1 MPTCLLSIYCHLSL
15 IMTWV
20 LILYLN
26 FFYFLTSWGLA
37 DPGER
42 APPRVSQ
49 LLQRANNSAKS
60 MLFKGK
66 STNPELALQ
75 PPPPRLSHLGARCQM
90 MGQPPGPKPIITQL
104 FKLPYPP
111 PQRPQY
117 RLLSTFPPRSLC
129 LLVNP
134 GAGSRGPAWRGL
146 PSPPEC

>member
-1 MPTCLLSIYCHLSL
+1 
-15 IMTWV
+15 MTWV

-75 PPPPRLSHLGARCQM
+75 PPPQTLTLGGQVPDDGTAPR
-90 MGQPPGPKPIITQL
+90 PKAHYYSII
-104 FKLPYPP
+104 
-111 PQRPQY
+111 
-117 RLLSTFPPRSLC
+117 
-129 LLVNP
+129 
-134 GAGSRGPAWRGL
+134 
-146 PSPPEC
+146 